1 MYKTPRH
8 ADSTTRLILLRL
20 ITILIFAVLAG
31 QLAILQF
38 IRGANYQETATYN
51 RIRVLRSEGARGV
64 IYDRDGRMLARNTA
78 RFGIALIPAS
88 LPDDADY
95 EISQQKRL
103 AVYKELLQ
111 IIDEAQAAVQ
121 QDDTDTEAE
130 FDPVSSALIVGE
142 SNPPPPEVLTI
153 EEIDALVAQRE
164 AGSAFQPVLVAE
176 NLPREVALRV
186 EEQRYRLPG
195 VELQLDTMRDYP
207 SGSDFSHVLGYMGPI
222 PQETQNIYREKG
234 YNADAWVGWAG
245 LESTFEDVLR
255 GVPGVRIIEVDVN
268 GREKAVIGE
277 ERIAQPGQNLIL
289 SLDEELQQAMI
300 EAMQRQIKPNRSHS
314 AVAVAIDPRNGFVR
328 GMVSLPSY
336 DNNIFADGITT
347 EEYRTISEAPGNPLI
362 NHAISGIYP
371 PGSTFK
377 MVPAAAGLQEKVI
390 TARTLLNAPGIIYV
404 PNRNFPDN
412 PLLAQPF
419 VCWIYKSDGYHGDI
433 NVVQAL
439 GESCD
444 IFFYKLGG
452 GWYATEFDGLG
463 VETLAEYATEFGFGE
478 PTGID
483 LPAEHGGLIPDPK
496 WKRIAK
502 GERWVTGDTYNM
514 SIGQGDVLSTP
525 LQIAQM
531 TAVVANDGSLYR
543 PQLIEAVTDS
553 ESRLVQRMQPDL
565 IQQIP
570 VDSKHLATVRQGM
583 WMAINWEHGT
593 AKNVALP
600 DVTVA
605 GKTGTAEFF
614 DPDIPRDGRGNL
626 PTHAW
631 FTAYAPY
638 EDPEI
643 VVTVFVFNGGEG
655 SEVAAPIAKDILR
668 SYFDIK
674 NRDEA
679 EGSQSILEQM
689 EGKTP

>member
-1 MYKTPRH
+1 MHKTSRQTE
-8 ADSTTRLILLRL
+8 STTRLLLLRM
-20 ITILIFAVLAG
+20 ITILIFAALAG

-38 IRGANYQETATYN
+38 VRGADYQETATYN
-51 RIRVLRSEGARGV
+51 RVRVVRSESARGV

-78 RFGIALIPAS
+78 RFGIALVPAS
-88 LPDDADY
+88 LPDDPDY
-95 EISQQKRL
+95 QVSQQKRL
-103 AVYKELLQ
+103 ALYEELLQ
-111 IIDEAQAAVQ
+111 IIAEARADVQ
-121 QDDTDTEAE
+121 QENNATETEPA
-130 FDPVSSALIVGE
+130 PANSPLIAGA

-153 EEIDALVAQRE
+153 EEIDSLVAQRE
-164 AGSAFQPVLVAE
+164 AGSAFQPVLVAK
-176 NLPREVALRV
+176 NLTREVALRV

-195 VELQLDTMRDYP
+195 VELQLDAMRDYP

-222 PQETQNIYREKG
+222 PQETQEIYEEKG
-234 YNADAWVGWAG
+234 YGAGAWVGWAG

-255 GVPGVRIIEVDVN
+255 GVPGVRVIEVDVN
-268 GREKAVIGE
+268 GREKALIGE

-289 SLDEELQQAMI
+289 SLDEELQKAMI
-300 EAMQRQIKPNRSHS
+300 EALQKRIKPDRSNS

-336 DNNIFADGITT
+336 DNNIFADGITPD
-347 EEYRTISEAPGNPLI
+347 EYQSISEAPGNPLI

-390 TARTLLNAPGIIYV
+390 TASTLLNAPGIIYL

-419 VCWIYKSDGYHGDI
+419 VCWIYKLGGFHADI

-463 VETLAEYATEFGFGE
+463 VETLAAYATEFGFGE

-525 LQIAQM
+525 LQVAQM
-531 TAVVANDGSLYR
+531 TAVVANDGYLYR
-543 PQLIEAVTDS
+543 PQLIEAITDS

-565 IQQIP
+565 IREIP
-570 VDSKHLATVRQGM
+570 VDSNHLATVREGM
-583 WMAINWEHGT
+583 WMAVNWEHGT
-593 AKNVALP
+593 AKDVALP
-600 DVTVA
+600 NVTVA

-614 DPDIPRDGRGNL
+614 DPDIPRDGGGNL

-655 SEVAAPIAKDILR
+655 SEMAAPITQDILR

-674 NRDEA
+674 ARDEA

>member
-1 MYKTPRH
+1 
-8 ADSTTRLILLRL
+8 LE
-20 ITILIFAVLAG
+20 AG
-31 QLAILQF
+31 T
-38 IRGANYQETATYN
+38 E
-51 RIRVLRSEGARGV
+51 
-64 IYDRDGRMLARNTA
+64 
-78 RFGIALIPAS
+78 P
-88 LPDDADY
+88 
-95 EISQQKRL
+95 
-103 AVYKELLQ
+103 
-111 IIDEAQAAVQ
+111 
-121 QDDTDTEAE
+121 EAE
-130 FDPVSSALIVGE
+130 QYPLIAGKSV
-142 SNPPPPEVLTI
+142 PPAPKVLTVD
-153 EEIDALVAQRE
+153 EIDALVAQRE

-176 NLPREVALRV
+176 NLPRAVAMRV

-195 VELQLDTMRDYP
+195 VELHLESMRDYP
-207 SGSDFSHVLGYMGPI
+207 AGSDVAHVIGYMGPI
-222 PQETQNIYREKG
+222 PEETKDSYEEKG
-234 YNADAWVGWAG
+234 YNADAWVGWTG
-245 LESTFEDVLR
+245 LEFTYEDVLR
-255 GVPGVRIIEVDVN
+255 GIPGVRVIEVDVN
-268 GREKAVIGE
+268 GHEQAVIGE
-277 ERIAQPGQNLIL
+277 ERPAQPGQNLIL
-289 SLDEELQQAMI
+289 SLDLELQKAMLK
-300 EAMQRQIKPNRSHS
+300 AMEKHINPDRSHS
-314 AVAVAIDPRNGFVR
+314 AVAIAIDPRNGFVR

-336 DNNIFADGITT
+336 DNNVFADGITGD
-347 EEYRTISEAPGNPLI
+347 EYRDISEAPGNPLI
-362 NHAISGIYP
+362 NHATSGIYP

-419 VCWIYKSDGYHGDI
+419 VCWIYKQGGYHGDL

-452 GWYATEFDGLG
+452 GWYATDFEGLG
-463 VETLAEYATEFGFGE
+463 VDTLAEYATEFGFGE

-483 LPAEHGGLIPDPK
+483 LPAEHGGLIPNPK

-514 SIGQGDVLSTP
+514 SIGQGDVLATP
-525 LQIAQM
+525 LQVTMM
-531 TAVVANDGSLYR
+531 TTIVANDGSFYR
-543 PQLIEAVTDS
+543 PQLIEAITDS
-553 ESRLVQRMQPDL
+553 ESHLVQRMQPDL
-565 IQQIP
+565 IREIP

-583 WMAINWEHGT
+583 WMAVNWEHGT

-626 PTHAW
+626 PSHAW
-631 FTAYAPY
+631 FTAFAPY

-655 SEVAAPIAKDILR
+655 SAVAAPITKEILR

-674 NRDEA
+674 ARDEA

-689 EGKTP
+689 EEQTP

>member
-1 MYKTPRH
+1 MFKSPRQS
-8 ADSTTRLILLRL
+8 ASTTRLLLLRI
-20 ITILIFAVLAG
+20 ITILIFVALAG
-31 QLAILQF
+31 QLAVLQF
-38 IRGANYQETATYN
+38 VRGADYQETATFN
-51 RIRVLRSEGARGV
+51 RIRVIRNEGARGV
-64 IYDRDGRMLARNTA
+64 VYDRDGRMLARNTA

-88 LPDDADY
+88 LPDDPDY
-95 EISQQKRL
+95 EVSQQKRL
-103 AVYKELLQ
+103 ALYEELLL
-111 IIDEAQAAVQ
+111 IIAEAQAAAQ
-121 QDDTDTEAE
+121 QETTDTEAE
-130 FDPVSSALIVGE
+130 FDPIDSSLIVGE
-142 SNPPPPEVLTI
+142 SNPPPSEVLTI

-164 AGSAFQPVLVAE
+164 AGSAFQPVLVAK
-176 NLPREVALRV
+176 NMPREVALRV
-186 EEQRYRLPG
+186 EEQRFRLPG
-195 VELQLDTMRDYP
+195 VELLLDAMRDYP

-222 PQETQNIYREKG
+222 PQETQDIYEENG
-234 YNADAWVGWAG
+234 YAPDAWVGWAG

-255 GVPGVRIIEVDVN
+255 GDPGVRIIEVDVN
-268 GREKAVIGE
+268 GREKTVIGE

-300 EAMQRQIKPNRSHS
+300 EAMQREINPNRSHS

-328 GMVSLPSY
+328 GLVSLPSY
-336 DNNIFADGITT
+336 DNNIFADGITI
-347 EEYRTISEAPGNPLI
+347 EEYQQISEAPGNPLI

-371 PGSTFK
+371 PGSVFK

-419 VCWIYKSDGYHGDI
+419 VCWIYKLGGYHADI
-433 NVVQAL
+433 NVTQAL

-452 GWYATEFDGLG
+452 GWYATEFEGLG
-463 VETLAEYATEFGFGE
+463 VEALAAYATEFGFGE

-514 SIGQGDVLSTP
+514 AIGQGDVLSTP
-525 LQIAQM
+525 LQVASM
-531 TAVVANDGSLYR
+531 TAAVANDGSLYR
-543 PQLIEAVTDS
+543 PQIVEAITDS
-553 ESRLVQRMQPDL
+553 ESRLIQRMQPDL
-565 IQQIP
+565 IREIP
-570 VDSKHLATVRQGM
+570 VDSNNFATVREGM
-583 WMAINWEHGT
+583 WMAVNWEHGT
-593 AKNVALP
+593 AKDVALP

-631 FTAYAPY
+631 FTSYAPF
-638 EDPEI
+638 EEPEI

-655 SEVAAPIAKDILR
+655 SEVAAPIAQDILR

-674 NRDEA
+674 TRDEA